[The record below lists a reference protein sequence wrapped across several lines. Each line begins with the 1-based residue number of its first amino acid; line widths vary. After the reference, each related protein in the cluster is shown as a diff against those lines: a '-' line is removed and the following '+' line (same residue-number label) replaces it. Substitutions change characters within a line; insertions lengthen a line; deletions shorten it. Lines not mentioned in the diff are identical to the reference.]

1 MPPKTPGSGKK
12 MSKAEKEKLKKEEEE
27 RKAKEEEEERI
38 RAEEEAAAQKE
49 RNKAEAAEKRR
60 LEQEERARRATQ
72 LEDLNNILETNKAT
86 LDNIENERRKNAK
99 WQRYMLCDGSPDPTI
114 PGEINTYMN
123 LWKED
128 STRVQIEDVLVD
140 SKQVLALIS
149 ELEFLLEDT
158 PAENI
163 MDQEV
168 NQFKA
173 TMSAMQTLLK
183 EKLDRASHELLLRA
197 SELANPDTSNLE
209 ACYGDDMCTL
219 CVWGNLS
226 KNPRIKSF
234 EFKEKG
240 FQFELPK
247 ILTLSDCAVRLLHS
261 KYDHLSYT
269 TRSYTPRLKKTEE
282 PEVEEAPPEQEE
294 EKAEEGEKPEG
305 EEKEE
310 DEEDME
316 REKTEDLMAALRS
329 GNIDGDDEEEK
340 QDEKKDDEPE
350 EEELPPEEDAK
361 TPEPLVWEDFDD
373 EDDVVDLRAY
383 TPLGG
388 VFNFNLLHLP
398 PQPKSVK
405 GWIMTTLVEPVL
417 NPMDYVA
424 DNASAVPTPNKE
436 EENKDK
442 KDDQKEKKEE
452 KPPIAIS
459 MRLPQDVY
467 FCEEPQVARWDA
479 PTKTWRLEGFS
490 DNNYNEETK
499 MLTFKTNYFTTFGLF
514 QDSHVNMPFQS
525 WEIRPR
531 GMNKALFT
539 LIAAIVELEIEIE
552 EDKCCLGKPDDKPE
566 LQHLL
571 NKWMS
576 PQDLIKALKAAGI
589 NIFPAE
595 DSSKY
600 VSIQNKHP
608 VTESN
613 LYQQMAITA
622 SSMAYSWSKWNA
634 EVADRDK
641 IIIQGAECMKDEPL
655 LEEDW
660 GLFMATKKR
669 TIKLKMSEFDE
680 EFSDDHADGTNYHAD
695 LYHLVMEALSAEG
708 QQKIK
713 DTNYKFYN
721 TVSTMLS
728 ATKVL
733 TYA

>member
-1 MPPKTPGSGKK
+1 MPVSAARKASVVSSRKTSIASTRKTSLASTRKTSIASTRKTSVASSSGVLDDEVPNPIFAPPSHSLLNIVHNTNLLTKIFYFKPPKTPGSGKK

-27 RKAKEEEEERI
+27 RKAKEEALPVILFILEEERI

-329 GNIDGDDEEEK
+329 
-340 QDEKKDDEPE
+340 
-350 EEELPPEEDAK
+350 
-361 TPEPLVWEDFDD
+361 EPLVWEDFDD

-490 DNNYNEETK
+490 DNNYNE
-499 MLTFKTNYFTTFGLF
+499 G
-514 QDSHVNMPFQS
+514 
-525 WEIRPR
+525 
-531 GMNKALFT
+531 
-539 LIAAIVELEIEIE
+539 
-552 EDKCCLGKPDDKPE
+552 
-566 LQHLL
+566 
-571 NKWMS
+571 
-576 PQDLIKALKAAGI
+576 
-589 NIFPAE
+589 
-595 DSSKY
+595 
-600 VSIQNKHP
+600 
-608 VTESN
+608 
-613 LYQQMAITA
+613 
-622 SSMAYSWSKWNA
+622 
-634 EVADRDK
+634 
-641 IIIQGAECMKDEPL
+641 
-655 LEEDW
+655 
-660 GLFMATKKR
+660 
-669 TIKLKMSEFDE
+669 
-680 EFSDDHADGTNYHAD
+680 
-695 LYHLVMEALSAEG
+695 
-708 QQKIK
+708 
-713 DTNYKFYN
+713 
-721 TVSTMLS
+721 
-728 ATKVL
+728 
-733 TYA
+733 